1 MGLFKQKKPFGIH
14 AVEQEEHPEP
24 EDISQTFGDDVWSS
38 PKYSESRSIQLDQ
51 DELDKNNIIGL
62 LPDPPEL
69 DHYRLLRTQIQQ
81 RTKAK
86 GWNTIMVTSAHP
98 GEGKTM
104 TSINLAFMFARE
116 YDCTALLVDCDLRRQ
131 CVHKYLGYEST
142 AGVGDFLLRN
152 KPLNDLIVWPGVEKL
167 TIISGGKIIRNSTEL
182 LGSPQM
188 KQLVTE
194 MKNRYANRYIIFDVP
209 PLLARSDA
217 VAFAPVVDGILFVVA
232 AGKTSIYD
240 VQKSIELIPREKFL
254 GFVLNWIK
262 GKSHKYGYGYY

>member
-1 MGLFKQKKPFGIH
+1 MNLFRQKH
-14 AVEQEEHPEP
+14 AAKLAAMSAP
-24 EDISQTFGDDVWSS
+24 DDVLPESVGDSWNS
-38 PKYSESRSIQLDQ
+38 PTYSECRTVQLDQ
-51 DELDKNNIIGL
+51 AALDKHRIIGL

-81 RTKAK
+81 RAQAK

-131 CVHKYLGYEST
+131 CVHKYLGYPSD
-142 AGVGDFLLRN
+142 AGIGDFLLKN
-152 KPLNDLIVWPGVEKL
+152 TPLKDMIVWPGVEKL

-188 KQLVTE
+188 KELVAE

-209 PLLARSDA
+209 PVLARSDA
-217 VAFAPVVDGILFVVA
+217 VAFAPVVDGVLFVVA
-232 AGKTSIYD
+232 SGKTSMYD
-240 VQKSIELIPREKFL
+240 VKKSIELIPREKFL
-254 GFVLNWIK
+254 GFVLNRIK
-262 GKSHKYGYGYY
+262 GKTHYYGYY

>member
-1 MGLFKQKKPFGIH
+1 MGLFKQKKQFDMHVVPQDNPDESEN
-14 AVEQEEHPEP
+14 VSEEYG
-24 EDISQTFGDDVWSS
+24 SNAWAS
-38 PKYSESRSIQLDQ
+38 PNYSESRNVQLDQ
-51 DELDKNNIIGL
+51 HALDKHSIIGL

-131 CVHKYLGYEST
+131 CIHKYLGYESH
-142 AGVGDFLLRN
+142 AGIGYFLLKN
-152 KPLNDLIVWPGVEKL
+152 TPLNDLIVWPGVEKL

-188 KQLVTE
+188 KELVTE

-209 PLLARSDA
+209 PLMARSDA
-217 VAFAPVVDGILFVVA
+217 VAFAPVIDGILFVVA

-240 VQKSIELIPREKFL
+240 VQKSIELIPRDKFL
-254 GFVLNWIK
+254 GFVLNRIK
-262 GKSHKYGYGYY
+262 GRSSYYNGYY

>member
-1 MGLFKQKKPFGIH
+1 MGLFNEKKRFRPH
-14 AVEQEEHPEP
+14 AVDQGNIRATEKVRQESESEA
-24 EDISQTFGDDVWSS
+24 WSS
-38 PKYSESRSIQLDQ
+38 PRYSESRTVQLDQ
-51 DELDKNNIIGL
+51 NALDKHNIIGL

-131 CVHKYLGYEST
+131 CVHKYLGYKSD
-142 AGVGDFLLRN
+142 AGIGDFLLRN
-152 KPLNDLIVWPGVEKL
+152 TPLNDLIVWPGVEKL

-188 KQLVTE
+188 KELVTE

-209 PLLARSDA
+209 PLMSRSDA
-217 VAFAPVVDGILFVVA
+217 VAFAPVVDGVLFVVA

-240 VQKSIELIPREKFL
+240 VQKSIELIPRDKFL
-254 GFVLNWIK
+254 GFVLNRIK
-262 GKSHKYGYGYY
+262 GRSSYYYGYY